1 MAPGGG
7 WAAEL
12 KPVKPV
18 SREFVLQAHRGI
30 AARYPE
36 NTSLSFSKAAEIPV
50 YGGME
55 TDVQMTKDGII
66 VCMHDKKLDRTT
78 DGTGMVSQY
87 TFNELQKFWID
98 GGYGWDEKYAKTLKI
113 PTFATYLEACREGG
127 LTPYVEL
134 KRVNEEGIRKTIE
147 MLHDFGF
154 DGKYVLTSFNWN
166 SILTASKLTDAPLQF
181 MKAGGRYTKEDVD
194 TCSLRVKNLVIRPK
208 STDLTKEF
216 VDYCHAK
223 GLTVECYGIPVGD
236 EKLVEQLIG
245 WGVKGGTCNDWKGL
259 GLDDCPDKV
268 QTYPKW
274 LDNAAIYHIYPSSF
288 KDSDGDGYGDLEG
301 IRSKL
306 DYVKTLGFNTI
317 WISPVFCSMFEDGG
331 YDITDYYKVDPR
343 FGTNTDLENL
353 VKDAH
358 AKGLRIC
365 LDLVA
370 GHTSDKHPW
379 FVESANGDRNGH
391 YSDYYIWMD
400 SKDGKPRDS
409 EKKKWVDCIY
419 PRGVRYM
426 KNYYDVQ
433 PALNYG
439 YLSPDPS
446 RPWEQSYD
454 APGPK
459 AVRQELKNII
469 AFWFDKGVDGFRC
482 DLAWSLV
489 KGDDEEFHGVRKLW
503 DEIFA
508 WTSANYPDRIF
519 LSEWS
524 SPVESISCG
533 FDIDIIRHNGC
544 GKTMYRDLV
553 YNTRR
558 NADPSTGIY
567 LPSDCW
573 FDKAGKGKISSFVI
587 PFTEMYRKTL
597 GQGFPCMPTSSHDT
611 WRMNRNQRSDPEE
624 LKTMMTFFLTMPWV
638 PIVYYGEE
646 IGMRSMDGVPAVEGS
661 RDRSAERTPMQWG
674 AGPTAGFSTCA
685 PEKLY
690 LPIDPSPTRPTVDN
704 EINDASSM
712 YSWTKGLLALRASI
726 PALGNTGDWKYASNP
741 NQPYPAVYER
751 SANGEKY
758 LVVINPRA
766 EKAKCTITGYDGM
779 ESVVWGD
786 PENISMKSSG
796 QELVITIK
804 GVSSVICKMK

>member
-1 MAPGGG
+1 MA
-7 WAAEL
+7 
-12 KPVKPV
+12 
-18 SREFVLQAHRGI
+18 
-30 AARYPE
+30 
-36 NTSLSFSKAAEIPV
+36 
-50 YGGME
+50 
-55 TDVQMTKDGII
+55 
-66 VCMHDKKLDRTT
+66 
-78 DGTGMVSQY
+78 
-87 TFNELQKFWID
+87 
-98 GGYGWDEKYAKTLKI
+98 
-113 PTFATYLEACREGG
+113 
-127 LTPYVEL
+127 
-134 KRVNEEGIRKTIE
+134 
-147 MLHDFGF
+147 
-154 DGKYVLTSFNWN
+154 
-166 SILTASKLTDAPLQF
+166 
-181 MKAGGRYTKEDVD
+181 
-194 TCSLRVKNLVIRPK
+194 
-208 STDLTKEF
+208 
-216 VDYCHAK
+216 
-223 GLTVECYGIPVGD
+223 
-236 EKLVEQLIG
+236 
-245 WGVKGGTCNDWKGL
+245 
-259 GLDDCPDKV
+259 
-268 QTYPKW
+268 
-274 LDNAAIYHIYPSSF
+274 
-288 KDSDGDGYGDLEG
+288 
-301 IRSKL
+301 
-306 DYVKTLGFNTI
+306 
-317 WISPVFCSMFEDGG
+317 
-331 YDITDYYKVDPR
+331 
-343 FGTNTDLENL
+343 
-353 VKDAH
+353 
-358 AKGLRIC
+358 
-365 LDLVA
+365 
-370 GHTSDKHPW
+370 
-379 FVESANGDRNGH
+379 
-391 YSDYYIWMD
+391 

-409 EKKKWVDCIY
+409 EKKKWVDCNY
-419 PRGVRYM
+419 PRGARYM

-503 DEIFA
+503 DEIFTWA
-508 WTSANYPDRIF
+508 SANYPDRIF

-558 NADPSTGIY
+558 YADSSTGIY
-567 LPSDCW
+567 PPYDCW

-587 PFTEMYRKTL
+587 PFTEMYHKTL

-674 AGPTAGFSTCA
+674 EGPTAGFSTCA

-690 LPIDPSPTRPTVDN
+690 LPIDPSPTRPTVEN
-704 EINDASSM
+704 EINDAGSM

-726 PALGNTGDWKYASNP
+726 PALGNTGDWKFISNP
-741 NQPYPAVYER
+741 DQPYPAVYER

-779 ESVVWGD
+779 ESVVWGA

-796 QELVITIK
+796 QGLVIAIK

>member
-1 MAPGGG
+1 M
-7 WAAEL
+7 
-12 KPVKPV
+12 
-18 SREFVLQAHRGI
+18 
-30 AARYPE
+30 
-36 NTSLSFSKAAEIPV
+36 
-50 YGGME
+50 
-55 TDVQMTKDGII
+55 
-66 VCMHDKKLDRTT
+66 
-78 DGTGMVSQY
+78 
-87 TFNELQKFWID
+87 
-98 GGYGWDEKYAKTLKI
+98 
-113 PTFATYLEACREGG
+113 
-127 LTPYVEL
+127 
-134 KRVNEEGIRKTIE
+134 
-147 MLHDFGF
+147 
-154 DGKYVLTSFNWN
+154 
-166 SILTASKLTDAPLQF
+166 
-181 MKAGGRYTKEDVD
+181 
-194 TCSLRVKNLVIRPK
+194 
-208 STDLTKEF
+208 
-216 VDYCHAK
+216 
-223 GLTVECYGIPVGD
+223 
-236 EKLVEQLIG
+236 
-245 WGVKGGTCNDWKGL
+245 
-259 GLDDCPDKV
+259 
-268 QTYPKW
+268 
-274 LDNAAIYHIYPSSF
+274 
-288 KDSDGDGYGDLEG
+288 
-301 IRSKL
+301 
-306 DYVKTLGFNTI
+306 
-317 WISPVFCSMFEDGG
+317 
-331 YDITDYYKVDPR
+331 
-343 FGTNTDLENL
+343 ENL

-409 EKKKWVDCIY
+409 EKKKWVDCNY
-419 PRGVRYM
+419 PRGARYM

-508 WTSANYPDRIF
+508 WTSVNYPDRIF

-567 LPSDCW
+567 PPCDCW

-611 WRMNRNQRSDPEE
+611 WRLNRNQRSDPEE

-674 AGPTAGFSTCA
+674 NGPTAGFSTCA

-690 LPIDPSPTRPTVDN
+690 LPIDPSPTRPTVEN

-741 NQPYPAVYER
+741 DQPYPAVYER

-779 ESVVWGD
+779 ESVVWGA

-796 QELVITIK
+796 QGLVITIK

>member
-1 MAPGGG
+1 
-7 WAAEL
+7 
-12 KPVKPV
+12 
-18 SREFVLQAHRGI
+18 
-30 AARYPE
+30 
-36 NTSLSFSKAAEIPV
+36 
-50 YGGME
+50 
-55 TDVQMTKDGII
+55 
-66 VCMHDKKLDRTT
+66 
-78 DGTGMVSQY
+78 
-87 TFNELQKFWID
+87 
-98 GGYGWDEKYAKTLKI
+98 
-113 PTFATYLEACREGG
+113 
-127 LTPYVEL
+127 
-134 KRVNEEGIRKTIE
+134 
-147 MLHDFGF
+147 
-154 DGKYVLTSFNWN
+154 
-166 SILTASKLTDAPLQF
+166 
-181 MKAGGRYTKEDVD
+181 
-194 TCSLRVKNLVIRPK
+194 
-208 STDLTKEF
+208 
-216 VDYCHAK
+216 
-223 GLTVECYGIPVGD
+223 
-236 EKLVEQLIG
+236 
-245 WGVKGGTCNDWKGL
+245 
-259 GLDDCPDKV
+259 
-268 QTYPKW
+268 
-274 LDNAAIYHIYPSSF
+274 
-288 KDSDGDGYGDLEG
+288 
-301 IRSKL
+301 
-306 DYVKTLGFNTI
+306 
-317 WISPVFCSMFEDGG
+317 
-331 YDITDYYKVDPR
+331 
-343 FGTNTDLENL
+343 
-353 VKDAH
+353 
-358 AKGLRIC
+358 
-365 LDLVA
+365 
-370 GHTSDKHPW
+370 
-379 FVESANGDRNGH
+379 
-391 YSDYYIWMD
+391 
-400 SKDGKPRDS
+400 
-409 EKKKWVDCIY
+409 
-419 PRGVRYM
+419 M

-567 LPSDCW
+567 PPCDCW

-587 PFTEMYRKTL
+587 PFTEMYHKTL

-611 WRMNRNQRSDPEE
+611 WRLNRNQRSDPEE

-674 AGPTAGFSTCA
+674 DGPTAGFSTCA

-690 LPIDPSPTRPTVDN
+690 LPIDPSPTRPTVEN

-741 NQPYPAVYER
+741 DQPYPAVYER

-779 ESVVWGD
+779 ESVVWGA

-796 QELVITIK
+796 QGLVITIK